1 MASLPDEIISEILS
15 PALKVADADFSS
27 HTYTSPFAR
36 FSESTSAYLLVCKAW
51 LRVATPL
58 LYNVVVLRSSAQAK
72 ALATV
77 LNNNAQLASF
87 IKKLRVEGGYGAAM
101 HTILKCTPNIT
112 DLFLTFAFD
121 RRDSTD
127 GLVKG
132 LKLINPR
139 RLIAQHAR
147 HNSDAAAQK
156 LRAAVVE
163 AAPHWDRLTVLDISS
178 HTSDAYGYGYGYD
191 VATKAVADQNRLQ
204 EIVVDSVESAGQWHR
219 LSLFQNCPL
228 QIIRVATPLRSQS
241 DVDSASR
248 LQKQLSAKG
257 GIRLQ
262 YDIDIQTVS
271 TSHLDSSAA
280 HVPHLNPHFVPMQHA
295 SSEVRD
301 AVWSRI
307 LSFAISPDNDYS
319 RSLLRVCKS
328 FLTLGRPYL
337 YADIAL
343 TTRSATLKLVRT
355 LKQQPSYGTLIRSL
369 NLAYSPR
376 HPRYTWG
383 LAGDLATL
391 KAAEAAIVPG
401 CEDPLLE
408 IFRTTTSLQTLISQT
423 CVFSPAGSDAFTIPN
438 IYGPRESISWT
449 AMEQLIQVAGS
460 TLRELRIDPANR
472 RSPGSVYPS
481 SHTIAIHESPPSS
494 RSIFSRLTQLR
505 KLTWR
510 SSASFDADSLA
521 AAAFR
526 DVFPRLE
533 ELEIWE
539 AHPTFVGMLCKMR
552 LVERFPLS
560 PLSRLT
566 MFFRLPTLKRLV
578 LLPKFKDLLQAHGP
592 RLKSLVV
599 GTHCLRGG
607 PDAQA
612 GNALDACIGLEEL
625 TILCVDVFLRSHGY
639 NYNGSRNNENI
650 PTIAQLRTSQ
660 PLAAVKKIHFVMSG
674 GGQSGI
680 VQWTT
685 FFEDFGPMMRRWLPA
700 LEEVQ
705 LSWGSRWPTVEGA
718 MVKNPWIR
726 IAEGLLAFGVQAAGT
741 DDGDAQVS
749 EKACRRLNDNR
760 SVEDCMFSKRNGL
773 GQGETRIIAFLFRT
787 TTTSARPPLP
797 CPNTRH
803 SFTRSMV
810 PTPPTTFPSSPA
822 PLAAFIQQEA
832 LTLFPRPQSFAFDN
846 ANTSRRDRNAL
857 AEDHDLGFAVV
868 DPLVGELFKLGVV
881 DELERETL
889 VRVLSSPPIVQH
901 VLSATGFPLLTSA
914 KHAPLPGY
922 ENLKAQFDVGPVAPK
937 ATDALKTAPRRP
949 TKPVS
954 APWLSASDWM
964 DDFETE
970 LPLLVPPCSPQVPG
984 SELTDDEMESKIA
997 ALEAHFDAFFGF
1009 SPVLTET
1016 VEPVTN
1022 LFDVQ
1027 SPPFVSLPTH
1037 YLPEPMDIDL
1047 CERYPLVPRLFPD
1060 ESYPIVRQQE
1070 SYWQDTGKNKMLVE
1084 VTPYVGKENRR
1095 PETFALSAPTRQ
1107 RTSRMNARPSCPTKP
1122 KSNATAKSHRQCQPR
1137 EKESVEQFV
1146 VSRHTGVERYSNW
1159 RLDVDAGVGMV
1170 EREAQEELGQYVVWW
1185 AGSLANGEGA

>member
-77 LNNNAQLASF
+77 VQNNAQLASF

-101 HTILKCTPNIT
+101 HTVLKCTPNIT

-127 GLVKG
+127 GLAKG
-132 LKLINPR
+132 LKLVNPR
-139 RLIAQHAR
+139 RLIVQHTQF
-147 HNSDAAAQK
+147 NSRTAAQK
-156 LRAAVVE
+156 LRAVLIAV
-163 AAPHWDRLTVLDISS
+163 ASRWDRLTVLDISLN
-178 HTSDAYGYGYGYD
+178 AYRTGHGHGYD
-191 VATKAVADQNRLQ
+191 VVWLAIADQKRLQ
-204 EIVVDSVESAGQWHR
+204 ELVVDSVDNASRWHSN
-219 LSLFQNCPL
+219 SLFQNCPL
-228 QIIRVATPLRSQS
+228 KIIRVANPLRSQL
-241 DVDSASR
+241 DVDLATR
-248 LQKQLSAKG
+248 LQEQLSAEG
-257 GIRLQ
+257 NIHLQ
-262 YDIDIQTVS
+262 YDIDVQVVS
-271 TSHLDSSAA
+271 AQPSAA
-280 HVPHLNPHFVPMQHA
+280 HVPHLKPHFLPMRLA

-307 LSFAISPDNDYS
+307 LSLAISLDESYS

-328 FLTLGRPYL
+328 FSTLGRPYL

-355 LKQQPSYGTLIRSL
+355 LKQQPSYGTLIRTIRHSSGYAFGHPAFERSGRFQKYLNTASSL
-369 NLAYSPR
+369 YAAS
-376 HPRYTWG
+376 
-383 LAGDLATL
+383 
-391 KAAEAAIVPG
+391 KAAEDAIVPG
-401 CEDPLLE
+401 CENPLLE
-408 IFRTTTSLQTLISQT
+408 IFRTTTSLQALTSYS
-423 CVFSPAGSDAFTIPN
+423 CVFSISSDAFAIPN
-438 IYGPRESISWT
+438 IYGPREIISWT
-449 AMEQLIQVAGS
+449 ALEELIHVAGS
-460 TLRELRIDPANR
+460 TLCELRIGAANL
-472 RSPGSVYPS
+472 SPGNSYPS
-481 SHTIAIHESPPSS
+481 SQAIAIRDSPLSS

-510 SSASFDADSLA
+510 SSASFDADSLPS
-521 AAAFR
+521 AAFR

-539 AHPTFVGMLCKMR
+539 ADATFIGML
-552 LVERFPLS
+552 
-560 PLSRLT
+560 
-566 MFFRLPTLKRLV
+566 LPVLERLV
-578 LLPKFKDLLQAHGP
+578 LLPFHGNSDILLQAHGA

-599 GTHCLRGG
+599 GIHFLKRS
-607 PDAQA
+607 PDA
-612 GNALDACIGLEEL
+612 GNVLDTCIGLEEL
-625 TILCVDVFLRSHGY
+625 TVLCVDVFLRSHGY
-639 NYNGSRNNENI
+639 YNGNRNNENI
-650 PTIAQLRTSQ
+650 PTIAQLRTAQ
-660 PLAAVKKIHFVMSG
+660 PLSAVKKIHFVVSAK
-674 GGQSGI
+674 GQSSI
-680 VQWTT
+680 VKWTT
-685 FFEDFGPMMRRWLPA
+685 FFEDLGPMMRRWFPA

-705 LSWGSRWPTVEGA
+705 LSWGSKWPTIEA
-718 MVKNPWIR
+718 EMVKNPWVR

-741 DDGDAQVS
+741 DDGDAQVGQ
-749 EKACRRLNDNR
+749 KACWRLNGNR
-760 SVEDCMFSKRNGL
+760 RVEDCMFSKRNGL

-787 TTTSARPPLP
+787 TTTSARPPSR
-797 CPNTRH
+797 TRR
-803 SFTRSMV
+803 SFTESMV

-822 PLAAFIQQEA
+822 PLAAFLQHEA
-832 LTLFPRPQSFAFDN
+832 LTLFPRPQSFTFDN

-857 AEDHDLGFAVV
+857 AEDHDLEFAVV
-868 DPLVGELFKLGVV
+868 DPLVGELFTLGVV

-901 VLSATGFPLLTSA
+901 VLSATGFPLLSSI
-914 KHAPLPGY
+914 KHVPLPGY
-922 ENLKAQFDVGPVAPK
+922 ENFKTQFDVRAV
-937 ATDALKTAPRRP
+937 ALKAAPRRP

-970 LPLLVPPCSPQVPG
+970 RPLLVPPCSPQVP
-984 SELTDDEMESKIA
+984 ELTDDEMDSKIA

-1022 LFDVQ
+1022 LFDVH

-1047 CERYPLVPRLFPD
+1047 CERYPLVPRLLPD

-1070 SYWQDTGKNKMLVE
+1070 VHWQDTGKNKMLVE
-1084 VTPYVGKENRR
+1084 LTPYVGKENRR

-1107 RTSRMNARPSCPTKP
+1107 RTSRMTARPCCPTKP
-1122 KSNATAKSHRQCQPR
+1122 QFNVTAKSHRQCQPR
-1137 EKESVEQFV
+1137 DKESVEQFV
-1146 VSRHTGVERYSNW
+1146 VSGHTGVERYSNW
-1159 RLDVDAGVGMV
+1159 RLNVDAGVGMV

-1185 AGSLANGEGA
+1185 AGSLANAEGA